1 MDTTTPNGQSIVLL
15 SGVITEERLR
25 SIGVML
31 EGDELATL
39 VQYAEDKVHQ
49 LVSEEIAE
57 SLDDDQ
63 VEELVQLQQNGASA
77 EEIDAWLR
85 ERVEDYDQ
93 IIEDNV
99 LIVLGELAKHADEFS
114 K

>member
-31 EGDELATL
+31 EGDELAAL

-57 SLDDDQ
+57 SLGDDQ